1 MNTLKIIIVS
11 ILLTLGMVLLSIQ
24 TTTEEGLYFHYVT
37 FFLYS
42 FLMYAL
48 YNYTKLFQIK
58 MRYTTSN
65 VDLLLVQFLHEQNLL
80 KLFLK
85 RLNEQGKSNGRDDAT
100 LETLKWEE
108 TPEGQYFWYQ
118 LNQDYIV
125 YKSRK

>member
-1 MNTLKIIIVS
+1 M
-11 ILLTLGMVLLSIQ
+11 
-24 TTTEEGLYFHYVT
+24 
-37 FFLYS
+37 
-42 FLMYAL
+42 
-48 YNYTKLFQIK
+48 
-58 MRYTTSN
+58 
-65 VDLLLVQFLHEQNLL
+65 